1 MTILT
6 IDEAAKFLR
15 LSRRSLYRHT
25 DIPRA
30 RYAGKLVYV
39 QEDLE
44 AWVRSRMDSS
54 VLPSRVGTPSV
65 ELSRRVR
72 HHRNPLYVL
81 PGDRMAR

>member
-15 LSRRSLYRHT
+15 LSRRSLYRHK

-39 QEDLE
+39 REDLE
-44 AWVRSRMDSS
+44 EWVRSRMDSE
-54 VLPSRVGTPSV
+54 VVPSV
-65 ELSRRVR
+65 KMPAVEVSRRVR

>member
-15 LSRRSLYRHT
+15 LSRLSLYRLK
-25 DIPRA
+25 DVPRV

-44 AWVRSRMDSS
+44 
-54 VLPSRVGTPSV
+54 T
-65 ELSRRVR
+65 
-72 HHRNPLYVL
+72 
-81 PGDRMAR
+81 

>member
-15 LSRRSLYRHT
+15 LSRRSLYRLK
-25 DIPRA
+25 DMPRV

-44 AWVRSRMDSS
+44 AWVRSHMDSLGIA
-54 VLPSRVGTPSV
+54 VTRQDIEV
-65 ELSRRVR
+65 SRRVR
-72 HHRNPLYVL
+72 HHRNPLFNL
-81 PGDRMAR
+81 SGDRMAR